1 MGHLDK
7 ACCHYLDGAV
17 RRQNLSQGHSSN
29 RCLIYGAAMP
39 IEHTAAE
46 KSISAGGAI
55 RATLECAVF
64 KVHFLFAVLAAAAG
78 KQQEVTTGKT
88 NVQYVSGESDHA
100 N

>member
-1 MGHLDK
+1 MGRLDN

-17 RRQNLSQGHSSN
+17 RRQNLSQGHSNN

-39 IEHTAAE
+39 IEHTAVQ
-46 KSISAGGAI
+46 KGISGGGAI

-64 KVHFLFAVLAAAAG
+64 KFHFLFAALAAAAG
-78 KQQEVTTGKT
+78 KQLEVTTGKT